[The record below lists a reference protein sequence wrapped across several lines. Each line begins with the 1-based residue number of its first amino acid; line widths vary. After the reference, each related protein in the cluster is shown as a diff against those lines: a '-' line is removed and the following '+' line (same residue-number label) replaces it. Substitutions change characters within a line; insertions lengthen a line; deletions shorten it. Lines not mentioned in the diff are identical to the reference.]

1 MFGSLCTSWTWV
13 AISFPRFGRF
23 SAIISRYLL
32 GSLLSLLLLGLQL
45 NKHEALFIESY
56 LSLLLVSVFF
66 ILLTLPESRFFFL
79 SFPLVHKFSLQLH
92 T

>member
-1 MFGSLCTSWTWV
+1 MAIVSLCY
-13 AISFPRFGRF
+13 FCF
-23 SAIISRYLL
+23 
-32 GSLLSLLLLGLQL
+32 LLSLLLLGLQL